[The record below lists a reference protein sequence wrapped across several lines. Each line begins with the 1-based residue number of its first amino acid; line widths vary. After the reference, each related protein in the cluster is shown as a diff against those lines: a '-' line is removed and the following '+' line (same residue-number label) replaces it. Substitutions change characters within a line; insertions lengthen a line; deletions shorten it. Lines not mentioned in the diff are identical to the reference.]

1 MRIPLDYYRIL
12 GVPLQA
18 TAEQLQQAHRD
29 RTMQLPRREYSETA
43 ISSRKSLLDQAYSIL
58 SNPEAKTAYDQKT
71 FHTLPGQAQEE
82 TEIQETLPSL
92 EVEEPHILGAL
103 LILLELGEYELVLNL
118 GQEYLENL
126 ASETE
131 TGSQLNA
138 IPHLSRADIVLTVA
152 LSGLE
157 LGREQW
163 QQGTYEQAALSLEKG
178 EKLLLKEGVFPGL
191 RGELQGDLY
200 KLRPYRIL
208 ELLSQNSNDALAHRH
223 GIQMLRDMLEERGGL
238 DGTGDDR
245 SGLSIDDFL
254 RFMQQLRSY
263 LTSLEQQ
270 TLFETEAQR
279 PSAVATYLAVY
290 ALLVRGF
297 AYKQPA
303 LINRAKRMLM
313 RLGSRQDVHLE
324 QAVCSLLLG
333 QTEEASQAL
342 DLSREYEQLA
352 FIRENSQGAPDL
364 LPGLCLYSERWLHEE
379 VFPHFQ
385 DLAECKQTLK
395 EYFADDQVQA
405 YLEALPLD
413 RGEKNQWS
421 VVESKPA
428 TMTRRESEERRTV
441 EKTEDSQVLPSPS
454 LREGGE
460 TQQKPSA
467 ARTATLT
474 RSERTKVGDRPK
486 NSPSQAVTR
495 DRRENQRPVSRGNR
509 RVQSRRG
516 SPTGGRSIH
525 WGRLALLAAGG
536 LLGLWILIWLIG
548 QVFGLVGSLFKNT
561 PTLEGEQL
569 QLMLNKP
576 PVEIPEPPTQP
587 TADTGPLTEQRAKT
601 VVETWLSAKA
611 KAFGSGHEV
620 DQLSSILVDPALSA
634 QRQRATQDK
643 QDNFY
648 GDYEHQVTINAVTM
662 NGNDEDRATV
672 DATVKESV
680 EFYRN
685 GESDPG
691 ASYSEEIRVQYQLI
705 RQEGQWRI
713 QDWSV

>member
-43 ISSRKSLLDQAYSIL
+43 IGSRKSLLDRAYNIL

-71 FHTLPGQAQEE
+71 FHKLPGQGQEE
-82 TEIQETLPSL
+82 TQIKETLPSL
-92 EVEEPHILGAL
+92 EVEDSQVLGAL

-118 GQEYLENL
+118 GKEYLENL
-126 ASETE
+126 SSEHPE
-131 TGSQLNA
+131 GSQITT
-138 IPHLSRADIVLTVA
+138 IPQLSRADVVLTLA

-163 QQGTYEQAALSLEKG
+163 QQGTYEQAALSLENA
-178 EKLLLKEGVFPGL
+178 EKLLLKEGVFPSL
-191 RGELQGDLY
+191 RGELQADLY

-208 ELLSQNSNDALAHRH
+208 ELLSENSDDAIAHRH
-223 GIQMLRDMLEERGGL
+223 GIQMLRDMLQERGGL

-254 RFMQQLRSY
+254 RFIQQLRSY

-324 QAVCSLLLG
+324 QAVCCLLLG
-333 QTEEASQAL
+333 QTEEATRAL
-342 DLSREYEQLA
+342 ELSREYEQLG

-364 LPGLCLYSERWLHEE
+364 LPGLCLYSERWLQEE

-385 DLAECKQTLK
+385 DLAGCEQTLK

-413 RGEKNQWS
+413 RTEQNQWS
-421 VVESKPA
+421 VVESKPE
-428 TMTRRESEERRTV
+428 TPSKLESEGNV
-441 EKTEDSQVLPSPS
+441 SLKKTEEMASIS
-454 LREGGE
+454 
-460 TQQKPSA
+460 SA
-467 ARTATLT
+467 AVREPGENQGRRVPATTAMLT
-474 RSERTKVGDRPK
+474 RSEPPNAKTSRSPVVPGDRP
-486 NSPSQAVTR
+486 A
-495 DRRENQRPVSRGNR
+495 NQRSVPSSQR
-509 RVQSRRG
+509 RVPSRRG
-516 SPTGGRSIH
+516 SSKTGKSSIH

-536 LLGLWILIWLIG
+536 LLGLWLLIWLIG
-548 QVFGLVGSLFKNT
+548 QVVGLVGSLFNT
-561 PTLEGEQL
+561 TPGLEGEQL
-569 QLMLNKP
+569 QLMLNQP
-576 PVEIPEPPTQP
+576 PIEIPEPPAPP
-587 TADTGPLTEQRAKT
+587 TADTGPLTEERAK
-601 VVETWLSAKA
+601 VVIETWLSTKA
-611 KAFGSGHEV
+611 NAFGSNHQV
-620 DQLSSILVDPALSA
+620 DELSSILVDPALST
-634 QRQRATQDK
+634 QRQRATQDR

-648 GDYEHQVTINAVTM
+648 GEYEHDLTINDVTINLD
-662 NGNDEDRATV
+662 DEDRATV
-672 DATVKESV
+672 DATVNESV

-685 GESDPG
+685 GEVDRG
-691 ASYSEEIRVQYQLI
+691 ASYNDEIRVEYELI
-705 RQEGQWRI
+705 REDGQWRI

>member
-43 ISSRKSLLDQAYSIL
+43 IGSRKSLLDRAYSIL

-71 FHTLPGQAQEE
+71 FHALPGQAQEE
-82 TEIQETLPSL
+82 KQIQETLPSL
-92 EVEEPHILGAL
+92 ELEDPHILGAL

-118 GQEYLENL
+118 GQEHLENL

-138 IPHLSRADIVLTVA
+138 IPQLSRADIVLTVA

-208 ELLSQNSNDALAHRH
+208 ELLSQNANDALAHRH

-254 RFMQQLRSY
+254 RFIQQLRSY

-413 RGEKNQWS
+413 RSEKNQWS
-421 VVESKPA
+421 VVESTPERT
-428 TMTRRESEERRTV
+428 TMRESAEGGNLK
-441 EKTEDSQVLPSPS
+441 KTEDSQVVPSPS

-460 TQQKPSA
+460 TQPKRSA

-474 RSERTKVGDRPK
+474 RSEPTQVGDRPK
-486 NSPSQAVTR
+486 NSPSQNDSR
-495 DRRENQRPVSRGNR
+495 DRRENQRPVQR

-516 SPTGGRSIH
+516 SSKTVGRSIH
-525 WGRLALLAAGG
+525 WGRLALLVAGG
-536 LLGLWILIWLIG
+536 LLGLWIFIWLIG
-548 QVFGLVGSLFKNT
+548 QVLGLVGSLFNNT

-569 QLMLNKP
+569 QLMLNQP
-576 PVEIPEPPTQP
+576 PVEIPEPPAQP
-587 TADTGPLTEQRAKT
+587 TADTGPLTEEKAKT
-601 VVETWLSAKA
+601 VVETWLSTKA
-611 KAFGSGHEV
+611 KAFGSSYEL
-620 DQLSSILVDPALSA
+620 DLLSSILVDPALST

-648 GDYEHQVTINAVTM
+648 GDYEHQVTINEVTV
-662 NGNDEDRATV
+662 NRDDANRATV
-672 DATVKESV
+672 DATVNESV

-685 GESDPG
+685 GEVDRG